1 MTRCFGP
8 GALSLAGLTAR
19 MLGWHPDQFW
29 AATPAELAAILSP
42 GLTDGQ
48 PLSRTDLSRMMER
61 DNDRS
66 GRHPDA

>member
-1 MTRCFGP
+1 MTRRFGP
-8 GALSLAGLTAR
+8 GAMRLAGLAAR
-19 MLGWHPDQFW
+19 MLGWRPDDFW
-29 AATPAELAAILSP
+29 LATPAEIAAILSP
-42 GLTDGQ
+42 FAESSQ